1 MKQTLTLTF
10 LCLAMIGSIQAQTA
24 PVAPAPVTPP
34 SLTSNAWNV
43 SINGGYSSVENA
55 ATNNGF
61 LTTEA
66 LKIANSWDLRAD
78 TFITQGPDA
87 TIVLAGPEYRF
98 ALSKFFKPN
107 PAIALNTSNLE
118 AFVNVGLG
126 DARTSATAA
135 NGTTTLS
142 KASFAWKLGVGF
154 DILVSKTMSFR
165 PLDISYV
172 RASMLQN
179 GGQVLGNHLQLGAT
193 LGLRF

>member
-1 MKQTLTLTF
+1 MKTITLAV
-10 LCLAMIGSIQAQTA
+10 LCLALALAGFAQTA
-24 PVAPAPVTPP
+24 TPTAPAPVTPP
-34 SLTSNAWNV
+34 SLTTNAWNV

-66 LKIANSWDLRAD
+66 LKVATSWDIRAD
-78 TFITQGPDA
+78 TFITQAPDA

-98 ALSKFFKPN
+98 ALSRFFKPN

-118 AFVNVGLG
+118 AFLNVGMG
-126 DARTSATAA
+126 DARTSATSAS
-135 NGTTTLS
+135 GSTTLS
-142 KASFAWKLGVGF
+142 KASFAWKIGGGF

-172 RASMLQN
+172 RASMLEN